1 MNAAVYQIQAIE
13 KLKKSNKFKKLPF
26 NLQEI
31 AELRLENP
39 DATLI
44 ELGKMLSS
52 PIRKVWS
59 KS

>member
-1 MNAAVYQIQAIE
+1 MYQIQAIE
-13 KLKKSNKFKKLPF
+13 KLKKSKKLKKLPL

-39 DATLI
+39 DATLV

-52 PIRKVWS
+52 PIRKIWS